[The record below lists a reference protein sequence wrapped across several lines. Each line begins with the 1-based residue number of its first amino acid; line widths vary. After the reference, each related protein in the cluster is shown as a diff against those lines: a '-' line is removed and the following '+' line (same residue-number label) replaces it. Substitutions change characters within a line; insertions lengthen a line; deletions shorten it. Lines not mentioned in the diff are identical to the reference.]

1 MSDDLI
7 SDQAKVV
14 FTDIAKTCSEI
25 EKAISKILLEGPQT
39 PYRPNIDITN
49 TQYLEIK
56 LGFLKTLLKVSG
68 VIGIID
74 SSSVNMH
81 ARLRLEELKHFE
93 RKRKQQNDL

>member
-7 SDQAKVV
+7 SDQAKAV
-14 FTDIAKTCSEI
+14 FTDLTKTCLEI
-25 EKAISKILLEGPQT
+25 EKTISKILSEGPQA
-39 PYRPNIDITN
+39 PYRADIDITN

-68 VIGIID
+68 VIGVVD
-74 SSSVNMH
+74 MAAVDMH

-93 RKRKQQNDL
+93 RKRSKDDL

>member
-1 MSDDLI
+1 MLEDLM
-7 SDQAKVV
+7 SDQAKIV

-25 EKAISKILLEGPQT
+25 EKTISKILSEGPHISYK
-39 PYRPNIDITN
+39 PDIDITN

-68 VIGIID
+68 VVGIVD
-74 SSSVNMH
+74 PSSVDMH

-93 RKRKQQNDL
+93 RKRKLQQ

>member
-7 SDQAKVV
+7 SDQARAV
-14 FTDIAKTCSEI
+14 FTDLIKTCLEI
-25 EKAISKILLEGPQT
+25 ENIVSKILSEGPQA
-39 PYRPNIDITN
+39 PYRKDIDITN

-68 VIGIID
+68 VIGVVD
-74 SSSVNMH
+74 MAEVDMH

-93 RKRKQQNDL
+93 RKRNKDGL